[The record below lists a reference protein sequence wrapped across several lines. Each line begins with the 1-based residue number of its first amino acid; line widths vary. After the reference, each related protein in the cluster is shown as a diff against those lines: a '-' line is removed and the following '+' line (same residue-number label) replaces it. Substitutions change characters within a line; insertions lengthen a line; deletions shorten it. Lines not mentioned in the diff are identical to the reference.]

1 MERPDEERG
10 TDTGKI
16 ELERIINCLKDNS
29 YVYEGLED
37 SDEMQRCMVANFEK
51 EIMYTDVEGNYIN
64 DRRIKIKIEFDSE
77 FDYKKSYK
85 NRDGDYVFN
94 YIRGDNF
101 IRKLLKN
108 NYGSGKKQHSKTQK
122 KHRKR

>member
-1 MERPDEERG
+1 MERPVEERG
-10 TDTGKI
+10 PDTGKI
-16 ELERIINCLKDNS
+16 ELERIIDCLKDNN
-29 YVYEGLED
+29 YVYGGLED
-37 SDEMQRCMVANFEK
+37 SDETEGFMFAKFNKHMK
-51 EIMYTDVEGNYIN
+51 YSDVEGNAVN
-64 DRRIKIKIEFDSE
+64 DRHIQIKIEFDSE

-101 IRKLLKN
+101 IRKLLTN

>member
-1 MERPDEERG
+1 MEKPEGQRG
-10 TDTGKI
+10 PDTGKI

-37 SDEMQRCMVANFEK
+37 SDEMQGFMVAIFRK
-51 EIMYTDVEGNYIN
+51 DMKFSDVEGGAVN
-64 DRRIKIKIEFDSE
+64 DRYIKIKIEFDSE

-85 NRDGDYVFN
+85 DRNGDYVFN
-94 YIRGDNF
+94 GIRGDNF

-108 NYGSGKKQHSKTQK
+108 NYGTGKKQHSKTQK